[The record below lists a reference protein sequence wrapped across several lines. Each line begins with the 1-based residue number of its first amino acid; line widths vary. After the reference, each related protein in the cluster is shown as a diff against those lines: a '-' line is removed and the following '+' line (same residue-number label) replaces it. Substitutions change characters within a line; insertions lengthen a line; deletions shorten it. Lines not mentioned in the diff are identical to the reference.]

1 MAEQRRLCLPRQG
14 ICLVLLMDLWL
25 RVELALVTECSND
38 EFKVVTK
45 EGITNCFKCSSV
57 TRGLSDPCPDILKPT
72 CKCSPGYQCSNL
84 PCTTCRPLP
93 QCKAGTELNKSGTD
107 HFKFTCEPCKNGTYS
122 DTLNSCCRPWTNCES
137 SGLRTIRPGNHT
149 HNVECGI
156 FGAVTPVQQQDSKYT
171 TILAILTALGVFI
184 LILMTF
190 FLHLCLW
197 TLKKEKLHIVEEP
210 DHPSILLPL
219 TCHLVEDTYSCQ
231 FPEEE
236 HGDKIAEGKLSYC
249 PSVGPH

>member
-1 MAEQRRLCLPRQG
+1 MAEQRRRRLPRQG

-25 RVELALVTECSND
+25 RVQLALATECAND
-38 EFKVVTK
+38 EVKVVTK
-45 EGITNCFKCSSV
+45 EGNTNCLKCSSV
-57 TRGLSDPCPDILKPT
+57 TLGLSDSCPDILKPA
-72 CKCSPGYQCSNL
+72 CKCKPGHQCVNL
-84 PCTTCRPLP
+84 PCTTCNPLP

-107 HFKFTCEPCKNGTYS
+107 HFKFTCDPCKNGTYS

-137 SGLRTIRPGNHT
+137 SGLRTIRPGNRT

-156 FGAVTPVQQQDSKYT
+156 FSAVTPVQQQDSKYT

-210 DHPSILLPL
+210 DHPSILLPP
-219 TCHLVEDTYSCQ
+219 TCRLVEDTYSCQ

-236 HGDKIAEGKLSYC
+236 HGGKIAEGKLSYC
-249 PSVGPH
+249 PVVGPH

>member
-1 MAEQRRLCLPRQG
+1 MAKQRRLCLPRQG

-45 EGITNCFKCSSV
+45 EGITNCLKCSSV
-57 TRGLSDPCPDILKPT
+57 TRGLSDPCPDVLKLT
-72 CKCSPGYQCSNL
+72 CKCNPGYQCSNL
-84 PCTTCRPLP
+84 PCTTCKPLP
-93 QCKAGTELNKSGTD
+93 QCKSGTELNKSGTD

-122 DTLNSCCRPWTNCES
+122 DTLNSCCRPWTNCKS
-137 SGLRTIRPGNHT
+137 SGLRTIRPGNRT

-210 DHPSILLPL
+210 DHPSILLAP
-219 TCHLVEDTYSCQ
+219 TCRLVEDTYSCQ

-236 HGDKIAEGKLSYC
+236 HGGKIAEGKLSYC

>member
-1 MAEQRRLCLPRQG
+1 
-14 ICLVLLMDLWL
+14 MDLWL
-25 RVELALVTECSND
+25 RVELALATECSND

-45 EGITNCFKCSSV
+45 EGITNCLKCS
-57 TRGLSDPCPDILKPT
+57 
-72 CKCSPGYQCSNL
+72 
-84 PCTTCRPLP
+84 
-93 QCKAGTELNKSGTD
+93 SGTD

-137 SGLRTIRPGNHT
+137 SGLRTIRPGNRT

-197 TLKKEKLHIVEEP
+197 TLKKEKLHIIEGKT
-210 DHPSILLPL
+210 DN
-219 TCHLVEDTYSCQ
+219 
-231 FPEEE
+231 F
-236 HGDKIAEGKLSYC
+236 GDKSLDD
-249 PSVGPH
+249 

>member
-1 MAEQRRLCLPRQG
+1 MAKQRRLCLPRQG

-25 RVELALVTECSND
+25 RVELALATECSND

-45 EGITNCFKCSSV
+45 EGITNCITCSSV
-57 TRGLSDPCPDILKPT
+57 TLGLSDPCPDILKPT

-156 FGAVTPVQQQDSKYT
+156 FRAVTPVQQQDSKYT

-197 TLKKEKLHIVEEP
+197 TLKKEKLHIIEEP
-210 DHPSILLPL
+210 DHPSILLPP
-219 TCHLVEDTYSCQ
+219 TCRLVEDTYSCQ

-236 HGDKIAEGKLSYC
+236 HGGKIAEGKLSYC

>member
-1 MAEQRRLCLPRQG
+1 MAKQRRLS
-14 ICLVLLMDLWL
+14 LVLLIDLWL
-25 RVELALVTECSND
+25 QVELALATECPSD

-45 EGITNCFKCSSV
+45 DCITNCFKCNSV
-57 TRGLSDPCPDILKPT
+57 TRTILDLRPDPLQPT
-72 CKCSPGYQCSNL
+72 CMCSPGEQCSNR
-84 PCTTCRPLP
+84 PCTKCIQLP
-93 QCKAGTELNKSGTD
+93 QCRPGMEPNKSGTE

-122 DTLNSCCRPWTNCES
+122 DTWNSCCRPWTNCES

-156 FGAVTPVQQQDSKYT
+156 FGVVATAEQQDSKYT
-171 TILAILTALGVFI
+171 TILAILTALGIFI

-197 TLKKEKLHIVEEP
+197 TLKKEKLYIIEEP
-210 DHPSILLPL
+210 EHPIPLP

-236 HGDKIAEGKLSYC
+236 HGGKAIEGK
-249 PSVGPH
+249 PSPCSSVEPH

>member
-25 RVELALVTECSND
+25 RVELALATECSND

-45 EGITNCFKCSSV
+45 EGITNCLKCSSV

-84 PCTTCRPLP
+84 PCTTCGPLP

-137 SGLRTIRPGNHT
+137 SGLRTIRPGNRT

-197 TLKKEKLHIVEEP
+197 TLKKEKLHIIEEP
-210 DHPSILLPL
+210 DHPSILLPP
-219 TCHLVEDTYSCQ
+219 TCRLVEDTYSCQ

-236 HGDKIAEGKLSYC
+236 HGGKIAEGKLSYC

>member
-1 MAEQRRLCLPRQG
+1 MSECQGGAGNENYGTGGLESCGQPSDTGLCPTMQGFANRLEAQGLNAEPVPVRCSLWSCSTHHLTVLRPE
-14 ICLVLLMDLWL
+14 ICMTL
-25 RVELALVTECSND
+25 
-38 EFKVVTK
+38 
-45 EGITNCFKCSSV
+45 
-57 TRGLSDPCPDILKPT
+57 GLSDPCPDILKPT
-72 CKCSPGYQCSNL
+72 CKCSLGYQCSNL

-122 DTLNSCCRPWTNCES
+122 DTLNSCCRPWTNCKN

-197 TLKKEKLHIVEEP
+197 TLKKEKLHIIEALEIFVG
-210 DHPSILLPL
+210 L
-219 TCHLVEDTYSCQ
+219 TWTHSK
-231 FPEEE
+231 F
-236 HGDKIAEGKLSYC
+236 
-249 PSVGPH
+249 